1 MCKIWTLAISWISNE
16 YFPCRLKLIC
26 GRMEKIWNFDI
37 EEICRL
43 KYYLGKS
50 FESQLEKSV
59 KPKSHTKYLHRWLCD
74 AKNQK
79 VLPSLFFAQC
89 FKNVIKV

>member
-50 FESQLEKSV
+50 FELQLEK
-59 KPKSHTKYLHRWLCD
+59 KCQ
-74 AKNQK
+74 AKEPHK
-79 VLPSLFFAQC
+79 VST
-89 FKNVIKV
+89 